1 MMKKKRTIFT
11 PLILASILTL
21 VLSCNKT
28 DNTGPIDNIDPKDS
42 EQFDAS
48 KLAGFDDFWFGY
60 RFEDPI
66 TNPEDPGAGYIYVR
80 IPEIG
85 TFDGELYFS
94 FSGCDDTFDVGA
106 VSGTVTDNTINGD
119 WQGTVDGV
127 AVGGA
132 YSGNL
137 NADRNRYEGTYTNAA
152 GKVEIVCDEDFSIFV
167 APNGTW
173 YLNKGEDN
181 GELEID
187 VDEDAE
193 PIRATWNNIGSAF
206 GYLFV
211 MVDTECLIEKE
222 DLEDCLMWSGS
233 SISPSFVY
241 GDDPSVPARPLVRG
255 RTYTLSVSA
264 IAADGEVLATSNIT
278 FIY

>member
-1 MMKKKRTIFT
+1 MKKKGTIFPILIPT
-11 PLILASILTL
+11 LILAIT
-21 VLSCNKT
+21 LSCEKSN
-28 DNTGPIDNIDPKDS
+28 NAPPIENIDPKDT

-48 KLAGFDDFWFGY
+48 KLEGFDDFWFGY

-106 VSGTVTDNTINGD
+106 VSGTVSGNSIDGS
-119 WQGTVDGV
+119 WQGTVDGIN
-127 AVGGA
+127 VGGS
-132 YSGNL
+132 YSGNR
-137 NADRNRYEGTYTNAA
+137 NSNGNRYEGTYTNSD

-181 GELEID
+181 GELEIQ
-187 VDEDAE
+187 VDEDAD
-193 PIRATWNNIGSAF
+193 PITATWNNIGSAY

-211 MVDTECLIEKE
+211 MIDTECLIEKE
-222 DLEDCLMWSGS
+222 DLEECLMWSGGS
-233 SISPSFVY
+233 LAPNFQY
-241 GDDPSVPARPLVRG
+241 GDDTAVPAQPLVRG

-264 IAADGEVLATSNIT
+264 VAIDGEVLATSNIT